1 MAAAAAGTP
10 QRCGPTTGE
19 PLAAGGGG
27 GETSLKADFE
37 RDGYLLIKGFASAAE
52 CSAMKDRMQE
62 LIGKWD
68 PDKTLAPV
76 FVTDEGQQLTNQGSS
91 DYFLDSAD
99 RIHFF
104 LEKDAAGDDGKLK
117 PGLEKARSL
126 NKVGHGLHV
135 VDEVFKRYSHSDKVT
150 NLVAELGWLDPVLP
164 QSMYIFKQP
173 MIGGEVTSHQ
183 DSSFLYTTPR
193 PTCLG
198 LWLSLDEATLE
209 NGCLWARPGSHLEPV
224 RRLFVRNPKHFTER
238 NTSAPQMVFEPLD
251 ADNKANEWE
260 GKMPAG
266 WQPPTSRGLYERGF
280 KPLECEPGDLVV
292 IHGQVDHLSLAN
304 TSPKHRETF
313 QLHLV
318 EGPARGV
325 TWSDRNWLQYPA
337 GKSFPSLRA
346 ERLQEQERKR
356 KASALEG

>member
-1 MAAAAAGTP
+1 MPDSKLGNKQLSSNKT
-10 QRCGPTTGE
+10 
-19 PLAAGGGG
+19 
-27 GETSLKADFE
+27 KNKFKM
-37 RDGYLLIKGFASAAE
+37 YNNFASSSE
-52 CSAMKDRMQE
+52 CADMKGRMRE

-68 PDKTLAPV
+68 PDKTLSPV
-76 FVTDEGQQLTNQGSS
+76 FSTQTDLQMKAQGKS

-117 PGLEKARSL
+117 SGLAKERSL

-135 VDEVFKRYSHSDKVT
+135 VDDVFKRYSHSDKVT
-150 NLVAELGWLDPVLP
+150 GLVSGLGWSDPVLP

-224 RRLFVRNPKHFTER
+224 RRLFIRNPKHFADGD
-238 NTSAPQMVFEPLD
+238 TSAPKMIFEPND
-251 ADNKANEWE
+251 AESKANNWE
-260 GKMPAG
+260 GKMPSG
-266 WQPPTSRGLYERGF
+266 WEPPSSKGLYDRGF

-292 IHGQVDHLSLAN
+292 IHGQVDHLSLPN

-313 QLHLV
+313 QLHLI
-318 EGPARGV
+318 EGPEKGV
-325 TWSDRNWLQYPA
+325 TWSSRNWLQYPA
-337 GKSFPSLRA
+337 GTTFPSLRPDRP
-346 ERLQEQERKR
+346 EEGRKR
-356 KASALEG
+356 KASELSG